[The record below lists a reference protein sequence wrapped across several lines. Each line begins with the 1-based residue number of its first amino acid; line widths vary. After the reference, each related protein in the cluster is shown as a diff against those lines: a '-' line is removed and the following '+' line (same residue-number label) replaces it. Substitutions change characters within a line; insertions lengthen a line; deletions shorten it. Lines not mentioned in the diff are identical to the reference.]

1 MKYTWREEILK
12 IMSTQR
18 FKSMVSQPLLLGLEL
33 SRASP
38 GPEHVIEQGVPSLKK
53 EREEQL

>member
-1 MKYTWREEILK
+1 
-12 IMSTQR
+12 
-18 FKSMVSQPLLLGLEL
+18 MVSQPLLLGLEL